1 MYPTEKQAYIVEI
14 EEAQMMVSDHSGSS
28 SDEGEEDIAVSMN
41 TQPIDHPPHVNT
53 THRSNHIDNVLDR
66 GSAGATIQTELN
78 LPVVSFNNIC
88 NDTYNMAAAVMATTN
103 SMSSQNLI
111 GATAVA
117 SYTPSQPLL
126 PMLQQEP
133 LLPTMMYQPPQQL
146 TTEPLPQHLRQ
157 QFPPISGLG
166 GYPTLPGF
174 PPASNFLQP
183 HPPGVPATHSLPGS
197 GMFRMQ

>member
-1 MYPTEKQAYIVEI
+1 
-14 EEAQMMVSDHSGSS
+14 MMSDHSESS
-28 SDEGEEDIAVSMN
+28 SDEAEEDITVSIN
-41 TQPIDHPPHVNT
+41 AHQPIDHTPRVNT
-53 THRSNHIDNVLDR
+53 TRRGNHIDNVMER
-66 GSAGATIQTELN
+66 AANIQTELN
-78 LPVVSFNNIC
+78 LPVVSYNNIC
-88 NDTYNMAAAVMATTN
+88 NDTYNMAASVMASTNN

-117 SYTPSQPLL
+117 SYAPPSQPLL

-133 LLPTMMYQPPQQL
+133 LLPAMMYQPPQQL
-146 TTEPLPQHLRQ
+146 TAEPLPSHLRS

-183 HPPGVPATHSLPGS
+183 HPTGVPATHSLPGS

>member
-1 MYPTEKQAYIVEI
+1 
-14 EEAQMMVSDHSGSS
+14 MMMSDQSGSS
-28 SDEGEEDIAVSMN
+28 SDEAEEDIAVSISAH
-41 TQPIDHPPHVNT
+41 QPINHTPHVNT
-53 THRSNHIDNVLDR
+53 TRRGNHIDSVIDR
-66 GSAGATIQTELN
+66 AATIQTELN
-78 LPVVSFNNIC
+78 LPVVSFNNMC
-88 NDTYNMAAAVMATTN
+88 NDTYNMAAAVMASTN
-103 SMSSQNLI
+103 SISSQNLI

-146 TTEPLPQHLRQ
+146 TAEPLPSLRP

-174 PPASNFLQP
+174 TPASNFLQP